1 MRVLIESFKRLY
13 QQGRLT
19 KEQLQDRLI
28 KKTIT
33 REEYDYIVENEV

>member
-33 REEYDYIVENEV
+33 REEYDYIVSD

>member
-13 QQGRLT
+13 KAGRLT

-33 REEYDYIVENEV
+33 REEYDYIVSD